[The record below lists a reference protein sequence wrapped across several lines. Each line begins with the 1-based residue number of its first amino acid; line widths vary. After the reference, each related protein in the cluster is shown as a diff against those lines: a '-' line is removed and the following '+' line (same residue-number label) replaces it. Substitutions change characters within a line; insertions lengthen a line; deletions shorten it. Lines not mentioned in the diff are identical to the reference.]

1 MSDLILYYSNNCN
14 NCKELLKE
22 LSGSELSKEI
32 HFLCIDSR
40 VQENGNTYIVLPNGK
55 KMILPPNI
63 VRVPTL
69 LSIQEN
75 GRLVSGMEIKQYLA
89 SKIKRAVAVAT
100 EQQMEPSAFSFSGSS
115 MSSIVSDNFSFLD
128 MDASDLSAEGNGGM
142 RQLHSYV
149 SINDM
154 GSITAPAE
162 AQGTRQENSSK
173 MPTLENLRQQREM
186 DIKMFNK

>member
-1 MSDLILYYSNNCN
+1 MSDLILYYSNHCN
-14 NCKELLKE
+14 NCKDLLKE
-22 LSGSELSKEI
+22 LSGSELSKSI

-40 VQENGNTYIVLPNGK
+40 VQEKGNTYIVLPNGK

-75 GRLVSGMEIKQYLA
+75 GRLVSGMEIKQYLK
-89 SKIKRAVAVAT
+89 SKMTESVKVAT
-100 EQQMEPSAFSFSGSS
+100 QQQMEPSAFSFSGGG
-115 MSSIVSDNFSFLD
+115 MSSIVSDNYSFLD

-149 SINDM
+149 SVGDAAEI
-154 GSITAPAE
+154 SAPAE
-162 AQGTRQENSSK
+162 AHSSRQENSSK
-173 MPTLENLRQQREM
+173 MPSIENLRQQREM

>member
-1 MSDLILYYSNNCN
+1 MSDLILYYSNHCN

-22 LSGSELSKEI
+22 LSGSELSKSI
-32 HFLCIDSR
+32 HFLCIDTR

-89 SKIKRAVAVAT
+89 GKIRESVNVAT
-100 EQQMEPSAFSFSGSS
+100 QQQMEPTSFSFSSGGL
-115 MSSIVSDNFSFLD
+115 SSIVSDNYSFLD
-128 MDASDLSAEGNGGM
+128 MDATDLSAAGNGGM
-142 RQLHSYV
+142 RQLHSYASV
-149 SINDM
+149 NDNVD
-154 GSITAPAE
+154 ITATVE
-162 AQGTRQENSSK
+162 SQGTRQENTSK
-173 MPTLENLRQQREM
+173 MPSLENLRQQREM
-186 DIKMFNK
+186 DIKMLNK

>member
-1 MSDLILYYSNNCN
+1 MSDLILYYSNHCN
-14 NCKELLKE
+14 NCKDLLKE
-22 LSGSELSKEI
+22 LSGSEISKAI

-40 VQENGNTYIVLPNGK
+40 VQENGNTYLVLPNGK
-55 KMILPPNI
+55 RMILPPNI

-75 GRLVSGMEIKQYLA
+75 GRLISGMEIKQYLK
-89 SKIKRAVAVAT
+89 SRITESVKVAT
-100 EQQMEPSAFSFSGSS
+100 QEQMEPSAFSFSGGI
-115 MSSIVSDNFSFLD
+115 SSIVSDNYSFLD

-149 SINDM
+149 SVNDM
-154 GSITAPAE
+154 AAISAPAE
-162 AQGTRQENSSK
+162 SQGTRQENSGK
-173 MPTLENLRQQREM
+173 MPSVENLRQQREM

>member
-1 MSDLILYYSNNCN
+1 
-14 NCKELLKE
+14 
-22 LSGSELSKEI
+22 
-32 HFLCIDSR
+32 
-40 VQENGNTYIVLPNGK
+40 VLPNGK

-75 GRLVSGMEIKQYLA
+75 GRLVSGMEIKGYLA
-89 SKIKRAVAVAT
+89 SKIKQAVAVAT
-100 EQQMEPSAFSFSGSS
+100 QEQMEPSAFSFSGGG
-115 MSSIVSDNFSFLD
+115 MSSIVSDNYSFLD
-128 MDASDLSAEGNGGM
+128 MNADDLSAEGSGGM
-142 RQLHSYV
+142 RQLHNYV

-154 GSITAPAE
+154 ASITAPAE

-173 MPTLENLRQQREM
+173 MPTLENLRKEREM

>member
-1 MSDLILYYSNNCN
+1 MSDLILYYSNHCN

-22 LSGSELSKEI
+22 LSGTELSKAI

-75 GRLVSGMEIKQYLA
+75 GRLVSGMEIKGYLA
-89 SKIKRAVAVAT
+89 SKIKQAVAVAT
-100 EQQMEPSAFSFSGSS
+100 QEQMEPSAFSFSGSS
-115 MSSIVSDNFSFLD
+115 MSSIVSDNYSFLD

-173 MPTLENLRQQREM
+173 MPTLENLRHQREI

>member
-1 MSDLILYYSNNCN
+1 
-14 NCKELLKE
+14 
-22 LSGSELSKEI
+22 
-32 HFLCIDSR
+32 
-40 VQENGNTYIVLPNGK
+40 
-55 KMILPPNI
+55 
-63 VRVPTL
+63 
-69 LSIQEN
+69 
-75 GRLVSGMEIKQYLA
+75 MEIKGYLA
-89 SKIKRAVAVAT
+89 SKIKQAVAVAT
-100 EQQMEPSAFSFSGSS
+100 EQQMEPSAFSFSGGG
-115 MSSIVSDNFSFLD
+115 MSSIVSDASSFLD

-149 SINDM
+149 TINDM

>member
-1 MSDLILYYSNNCN
+1 MSDLILYYSNYCS

-22 LSGSELSKEI
+22 LSGSELSKSI

-75 GRLVSGMEIKQYLA
+75 GRLVSGMEIKGYLA
-89 SKIKRAVAVAT
+89 SKIKQAVAVAT

-115 MSSIVSDNFSFLD
+115 MSSIVSDNYSFLD

>member
-1 MSDLILYYSNNCN
+1 MSDLILYYSNHCN
-14 NCKELLKE
+14 NCKNLLKE
-22 LSGSELSKEI
+22 LSGSELSKSI
-32 HFLCIDSR
+32 HFLCIDTR
-40 VQENGNTYIVLPNGK
+40 VEENGNTYIVLPNGK

-89 SKIKRAVAVAT
+89 SKIKQAVAVAT
-100 EQQMEPSAFSFSGSS
+100 QEQMEPSAFSFSGSS
-115 MSSIVSDNFSFLD
+115 MSSIVSDAYSYLD
-128 MDASDLSAEGNGGM
+128 MNADDLSAEGSGGM
-142 RQLHSYV
+142 RQLHNYV

-154 GSITAPAE
+154 AGITAPAE

-173 MPTLENLRQQREM
+173 MPTLESLRKEREM

>member
-1 MSDLILYYSNNCN
+1 MSDLILYYSNHCN
-14 NCKELLKE
+14 NCRELLKE
-22 LSGSELSKEI
+22 LSGSELSKAI

-75 GRLVSGMEIKQYLA
+75 GRLVSGMEIKGYLA
-89 SKIKRAVAVAT
+89 SKIKQAVAVAT

-115 MSSIVSDNFSFLD
+115 MSSIVSDNYSFLD
-128 MDASDLSAEGNGGM
+128 MDASDLSAEGSGGM
-142 RQLHSYV
+142 RQLHNYV

-154 GSITAPAE
+154 AAITAPAE

-173 MPTLENLRQQREM
+173 MPTLENLRQQREI

>member
-1 MSDLILYYSNNCN
+1 MSDLILYYSNHCN
-14 NCKELLKE
+14 NCKDLLKE
-22 LSGSELSKEI
+22 LSGSELSKAI
-32 HFLCIDSR
+32 HFLCIDMR
-40 VQENGNTYIVLPNGK
+40 LQENGNTYIVLPNGK

-75 GRLVSGMEIKQYLA
+75 GRLVSGMEIKGYLA
-89 SKIKRAVAVAT
+89 SKIKQAVAVAT
-100 EQQMEPSAFSFSGSS
+100 QEQMEPSAFSFSGSS
-115 MSSIVSDNFSFLD
+115 MSSIVSDNYSFID
-128 MDASDLSAEGNGGM
+128 MDASDLSAEGSGGM

-154 GSITAPAE
+154 AGITAPAE